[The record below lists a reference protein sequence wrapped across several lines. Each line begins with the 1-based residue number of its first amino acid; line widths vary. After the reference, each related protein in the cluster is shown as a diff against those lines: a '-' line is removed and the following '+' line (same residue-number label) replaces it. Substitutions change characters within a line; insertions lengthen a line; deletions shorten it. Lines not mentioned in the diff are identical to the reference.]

1 MGRITTLALSLA
13 LLSGACS
20 TGGSVV
26 GGPTVGAAPVDAGE
40 PDVTLSFKDDFGSFR
55 QPDAIP
61 IRNAD
66 VSCGGTA
73 ASLTRRHATA
83 LLLIDRSGSMLDRDT
98 AGMPKWQAL
107 LQSLHQVLPLVD
119 SDLSLGLITF
129 PTGRPDA
136 GLTAASSCEVSTALE
151 VEPALGGADRILRLL
166 DADGPNGNTP
176 TFSAL
181 DAAGR
186 WFTSQ
191 PDLQGERYVI
201 LATDGGPNCNPGL
214 AAGCRCTAPS
224 CVAPNFSPQSCLDGD
239 RTVRLIEALRR
250 GGVQTYVVG
259 LEGVEEFVDVLDA
272 MAVAGGRPRTATPRY
287 YSARSAEEL
296 VREFG
301 VVTSAVVGC
310 SFRLD
315 APPPDPTLVDLRL
328 DGQSLVYDVRQVDG
342 WDWATEEH
350 REIRFHGRT
359 CDLVRAATGGSRLVA
374 AFGCP
379 APVPP

>member
-1 MGRITTLALSLA
+1 MGRNTTLVLWLA
-13 LLSGACS
+13 LLSAGCT

-26 GGPTVGAAPVDAGE
+26 GGPTAVAAGGL
-40 PDVTLSFKDDFGSFR
+40 DVPLSFKDDLGVFR

-61 IRNAD
+61 IRNSD
-66 VSCGGTA
+66 VTCGGTA

-83 LLLIDRSGSMLDRDT
+83 LLVIDRSGSMLDPDT
-98 AGMPKWQAL
+98 AGTSKWPAL
-107 LQSLHQVLPLVD
+107 LRSLHEVLPLVD

-136 GLTAASSCEVSTALE
+136 GLTAASSCEVSTTLE
-151 VEPALGGADRILRLL
+151 VEPARGEADRILRLL
-166 DADGPNGNTP
+166 DADGPSGNTP

-186 WFTSQ
+186 WFTAA

-250 GGVQTYVVG
+250 GGVQTYVIG
-259 LEGVEEFVDVLDA
+259 LEGAEDFVDVLDA
-272 MAVAGGRPRTATPRY
+272 MAVAGGRPRATTPRY
-287 YSARSAEEL
+287 YRARNAEEL